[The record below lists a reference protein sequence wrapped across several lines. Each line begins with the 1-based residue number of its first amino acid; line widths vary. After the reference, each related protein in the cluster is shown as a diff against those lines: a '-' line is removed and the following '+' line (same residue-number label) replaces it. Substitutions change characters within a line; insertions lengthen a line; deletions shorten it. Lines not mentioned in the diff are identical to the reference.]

1 MDICRNCKSHG
12 EGFEQF
18 GTKFRYCSKK
28 CYEESYILVTT
39 PKELAEVCQTC
50 QKDILVTGR
59 LVPLLIKLKEI
70 PESLRK
76 IYIKILK
83 MLGFENIENPYE
95 GDVDNLTKLIEG
107 KLKDDNNK
115 GIFSRCGVACEVG
128 TGDVKDQG
136 TVIIVAIIV
145 FGIILCYA
153 IYSKYDIEVEM
164 DLDKKTPRVRLALR
178 NRRDAQDIKL
188 ENS

>member
-1 MDICRNCKSHG
+1 
-12 EGFEQF
+12 
-18 GTKFRYCSKK
+18 
-28 CYEESYILVTT
+28 
-39 PKELAEVCQTC
+39 
-50 QKDILVTGR
+50 
-59 LVPLLIKLKEI
+59 
-70 PESLRK
+70 
-76 IYIKILK
+76 

-107 KLKDDNNK
+107 KLKDEKNK
-115 GIFSRCGVACEVG
+115 GIFSSCGVACEVG

-145 FGIILCYA
+145 FGIIVCYA

-164 DLDKKTPRVRLALR
+164 DLDKETPRVRLALR
-178 NRRDAQDIKL
+178 NRREAQDIKL